1 MENNIKR
8 VIDEMDVPL
17 DKLDQAVERGI
28 AMKKKKRKNPL
39 MIAAVSVA
47 ATGSLILSSGFISP

>member
-8 VIDEMDVPL
+8 AIDEMDVPL

-28 AMKKKKRKNPL
+28 AMKKKK
-39 MIAAVSVA
+39 
-47 ATGSLILSSGFISP
+47 